1 MPVAIAKTS
10 DYPVV
15 KLAKHNEYPK
25 TKVSESKYS
34 TIVKDILPFRIRVY
48 NLGLQEYSANNPAPI
63 GIAIIGFN
71 NYVL

>member
-1 MPVAIAKTS
+1 MPAAFAKTS

-15 KLAKHNEYPK
+15 KLVKHNEYPK
-25 TKVSESKYS
+25 VKVSDSKYS
-34 TIVKDILPFRIRVY
+34 TIVKDILPFRIKVY
-48 NLGLQEYSANNPAPI
+48 NVGLQEYSPNNPAPI